1 MSTPTYFRAWML
13 QWPWGIRIVLLLFLV
28 TGVIQFVVFGMS
40 QNYVVGYFGAQPEDV
55 SFALQ
60 ITYCGIIAALPFQ
73 FRFVRY
79 FQTRNM
85 MAVVLLLGILL
96 SLTNLFITDIYI
108 FICLRLLTGFVV
120 AGTATPVLIMIFSRL
135 PGNKIQITG
144 FSVFFGTLLCAGV
157 AVGILGAWVV
167 SNMDWKNVYY
177 YLAMIQAGVL
187 LLSLVVLNPKN
198 NIKKYPLYQLDWT
211 SAMLCVTALI
221 AFAYTFIYGP
231 AHDWFDDKT
240 LIFTALL
247 SALSFALLFY
257 RQSLL
262 KRPYIHLD
270 TFKSLN
276 FFAGILLLM
285 FFYTV
290 KDSINLIYAYSAG
303 VLQWPAEQLITLAC
317 FNVAGIVLAIWMVAE
332 LNILKILTNQAAFIS
347 GFVLMLIYHIWMYFN
362 YSSDISFFELIIP
375 VFLQGAACGTLFVPI
390 IRFVVSTA
398 PHYTGFSATVMAAVA
413 RFLSS
418 VLSIS
423 VFYSMQRYYNL
434 VNKQVLLRNLTD
446 LDDNFTGRL
455 SEQMQ
460 LFQSKGFNAGQ
471 AQSLATAAINRSLTI
486 QSQLRTNMDVFR
498 IMIYL
503 LILVLVII
511 CIAPL
516 IRKRS
521 QSI

>member
-1 MSTPTYFRAWML
+1 MSAPTYFRPWML
-13 QWPWGIRIVLLLFLV
+13 HWPWGIRIVLLLFLV

-40 QNYVVGYFGAQPEDV
+40 QNYVVSYFGAQPEDV

-85 MAVVLLLGILL
+85 MAIVLLTGVLL
-96 SLTNLFITDIYI
+96 SLSNLFITDIYV

-120 AGTATPVLIMIFSRL
+120 AGTATPVLVMIFSRL
-135 PGNKIQITG
+135 PGNRIQIVG

-157 AVGILGAWVV
+157 AVGVLGAWVV
-167 SNMDWKNVYY
+167 SNMEWKNVYY
-177 YLAMIQAGVL
+177 YLAMIQSFVL
-187 LLSLVVLNPKN
+187 LLSLIVLNPKN
-198 NIKKYPLYQLDWT
+198 NVKKYPLYQLDWT
-211 SAMLCVTALI
+211 SAVLCLTALI
-221 AFAYTFIYGP
+221 SFAYTFIYGP
-231 AHDWFDDKT
+231 AHDWFEDNN
-240 LIFTALL
+240 LIFTAIL
-247 SALSFALLFY
+247 SAVTFTLLLY

-262 KRPYIHLD
+262 KRPYIHPD
-270 TFKSLN
+270 TFKSRD
-276 FFAGILLLM
+276 FYVGILLLM

-290 KDSINLIYAYSAG
+290 KDSINLIYTYSAS
-303 VLQWPAEQLITLAC
+303 VLQWPPEQLITLAC
-317 FNVAGIVLAIWMVAE
+317 FNVLGIVLAIWIVAQ
-332 LNILKILTNQAAFIS
+332 LNILKLLANQGAFVC
-347 GFVLMLIYHIWMYFN
+347 GFLLMLIYHVWMYFN
-362 YSSDISFFELIIP
+362 YSPDISFTELIIP

-398 PHYTGFSATVMAAVA
+398 PLHTGFSATVMAAVA
-413 RFLSS
+413 RFASS

-423 VFYSMQRYYNL
+423 GFYSMQRYYNL

-446 LDDNFTGRL
+446 LDDNFTTRL
-455 SEQMQ
+455 SQQM
-460 LFQSKGFNAGQ
+460 LLYQSKGFTSGQ
-471 AQSLATAAINRSLTI
+471 AQSLATAAINRSLMI

-503 LILVLVII
+503 LILVLLLI
-511 CIAPL
+511 CIVPL
-516 IRKRS
+516 FRKRY